1 MNIKKLVVEFGTVF
15 AVTLIIT
22 ALVTITWNLI
32 GHGERGDQFPLRD
45 DFRHHPDM
53 GKVTRTHRKVRNII
67 WKFPLDSNWQT
78 C

>member
-32 GHGERGDQFPLRD
+32 GHGESAVDWRPASASRRF
-45 DFRHHPDM
+45 
-53 GKVTRTHRKVRNII
+53 
-67 WKFPLDSNWQT
+67 SASS
-78 C
+78 